1 MGKNS
6 SAGQGNHID
15 LRALFTAHQE
25 QLLSRL
31 RTAKGVVS
39 HPTARGDTA
48 ELDWIGMLRDFLPSR
63 YQVSKAFVIDASG
76 AMSRQID
83 IVIHD
88 RHFSPLLFNREGA
101 VYLPAESVY
110 AVFEVKSTL
119 HSEHIDYA
127 GENAA
132 SVRTVRRTSMSI
144 PHAGGK
150 YRPRK
155 PFRIL
160 AGIVALD
167 AMWQGSLKRPLE
179 QRLGRLAR
187 EQRLDL
193 GCVVERG
200 GFEVTYAKGSQATV
214 ALSQP
219 DLSVSY
225 FVLRL
230 IAKLQRLAT
239 VPAIDIDAYL
249 ETGLAG
255 VHRSNES

>member
-1 MGKNS
+1 
-6 SAGQGNHID
+6 
-15 LRALFTAHQE
+15 
-25 QLLSRL
+25 
-31 RTAKGVVS
+31 
-39 HPTARGDTA
+39 
-48 ELDWIGMLRDFLPSR
+48 
-63 YQVSKAFVIDASG
+63 
-76 AMSRQID
+76 MSRQID

-119 HSEHIDYA
+119 RTEHIAYA
-127 GENAA
+127 GGIAA
-132 SVRTVRRTSMSI
+132 SVRRLRRTSISV
-144 PHAGGK
+144 PYAGGT

-155 PFRIL
+155 PFWIL
-160 AGIVALD
+160 GGIVALD
-167 AMWQGSLKRPLE
+167 AMWKGSLKRPLE

-187 EQRLDL
+187 DQRLDL

-200 GFEVTYAKGSQATV
+200 GFEITYAKGSQATV

-230 IAKLQRLAT
+230 ITKLQGLAT

-249 ETGLAG
+249 KTGLGGA
-255 VHRSNES
+255 HRSNES

>member
-1 MGKNS
+1 
-6 SAGQGNHID
+6 
-15 LRALFTAHQE
+15 
-25 QLLSRL
+25 
-31 RTAKGVVS
+31 
-39 HPTARGDTA
+39 
-48 ELDWIGMLRDFLPSR
+48 MLRDFLPSR
-63 YQVSKAFVIDASG
+63 YQVSKAFVIDALG
-76 AMSRQID
+76 AMSRQVD

-119 HSEHIDYA
+119 QADHIDYA
-127 GENAA
+127 GEIAA
-132 SVRTVRRTSMSI
+132 SVRRLHRTSVSI

-167 AMWQGSLKRPLE
+167 ATWQGSLKRPLE
-179 QRLGRLAR
+179 GPLGHLAK

-200 GFEVTYAKGSQATV
+200 GFEVTYQSGSRAMV
-214 ALSQP
+214 ALSPP

-230 IAKLQRLAT
+230 IGKLQRLAT

-249 ETGLAG
+249 QTGLAG
-255 VHRSNES
+255 ARTLE